1 MSEDILQSTMGGLDA
16 GLHVLHIATLN
27 AQCCAQSDTV
37 EMVRVDERFH
47 GFDHVPV
54 VNEAD
59 HVVGVLAPDE
69 PAGGAVQ
76 EAMRPLD
83 DTMLVSADEPLAR
96 FLPTLA
102 DCPYRLVVRG
112 TRIGGIVTR
121 SDVLKLPVRLL
132 AFTLVTHLEMT
143 MASLIQAKHP
153 SDDNWRDLVEPHR
166 QKRVSGKFKYLQKH
180 KLDPSLLECTDFQ
193 DKRVVVAQLYALDD
207 TFLTETKHV
216 EGLRNTI
223 AHAADYGQTEAELQ
237 DFLVGLQQAEHWTLM
252 LNENLSSAQGS
263 AKR

>member
-27 AQCCAQSDTV
+27 SQCCALSGTV
-37 EMVRVDERFH
+37 EAVRADERFR

-54 VNEAD
+54 VNEAGR
-59 HVVGVLAPDE
+59 VVGVLAPGD
-69 PAGGAVQ
+69 AAHGAVG
-76 EAMRPLD
+76 EAMQPLD
-83 DTMLVSADEPLAR
+83 DTMLVSAEEPLAR

-102 DCPYRLVVRG
+102 DGPYRLVVCG

-143 MASLIQAKHP
+143 MASLIRAKHP
-153 SDDNWRDLVEPHR
+153 SNDNWIDLVEPHR
-166 QKRVSGKFKYLQKH
+166 QKKVLGKFKYLQKH

-193 DKRVVVAQLYALDD
+193 DKRVVIAQLYALDD
-207 TFLTETKHV
+207 TFLTETEHV

-252 LNENLSSAQGS
+252 LNQSLAAVQGS
-263 AKR
+263 AKL